1 MRNKFLISVAIP
13 AAILLTSNFALAC
26 GCGCMGASCGASNVS
41 STQVEQTQGKVQCPV
56 MKNWFISDDKTE
68 KAEYKGK
75 TYFFCCAGCKTQ
87 FDKDPEKYVDEAG
100 IKS

>member
-1 MRNKFLISVAIP
+1 MKNKLLVLFALPMI
-13 AAILLTSNFALAC
+13 ILMMSNFALAC
-26 GCGCMGASCGASNVS
+26 GCGCMGASCGSSNVS
-41 STQVEQTQGKVQCPV
+41 SSQVQQTEGKVQCPV
-56 MKNWFISDDKTE
+56 MKNWFIPGDKTE